1 MPIQVIED
9 TNPITHLIR
18 FQTSAVYEL
27 IISLHTLLYSSQP
40 KEWVAATRAA
50 LPPEFLDELAEVYE
64 PFFKGALFFEL
75 AVDYPDHDDVP
86 GFIEYTRQMDPA
98 TFLFYIVGRIVTR
111 DEIAH
116 TGLKID
122 ALHDLLMTSPTYGE
136 CFCSEVPMDRILQ
149 DVPAF
154 QNRVA
159 DLWQWYWDVHF
170 CAKIPDLVPHWTH
183 AIHDKNNQL
192 SRLGG
197 EGLIEAITGKTELP
211 APLPADHPLIEVV
224 FIPIYFIAVPAYF
237 FYGYGNVTILFDSER
252 TESRLE
258 ELKQTKEHTLTLL
271 KALGDNSRL
280 DILRL
285 IALSEGQY
293 SGKKI
298 AAKLKLSASAVSR
311 HLGQLKEAGLI
322 VEESE
327 DNRTITYQFQSDVV
341 KSLPDKLL
349 DLLYH

>member
-1 MPIQVIED
+1 M
-9 TNPITHLIR
+9 
-18 FQTSAVYEL
+18 
-27 IISLHTLLYSSQP
+27 
-40 KEWVAATRAA
+40 
-50 LPPEFLDELAEVYE
+50 
-64 PFFKGALFFEL
+64 
-75 AVDYPDHDDVP
+75 
-86 GFIEYTRQMDPA
+86 
-98 TFLFYIVGRIVTR
+98 
-111 DEIAH
+111 
-116 TGLKID
+116 
-122 ALHDLLMTSPTYGE
+122 
-136 CFCSEVPMDRILQ
+136 
-149 DVPAF
+149 
-154 QNRVA
+154 
-159 DLWQWYWDVHF
+159 
-170 CAKIPDLVPHWTH
+170 
-183 AIHDKNNQL
+183 
-192 SRLGG
+192 GG